1 MRAEA
6 RCGTHIAATTVR
18 TAILF
23 LCGAPTRTMN
33 PSVSQQVIDAATERD
48 SASAAAEWL
57 AEFRSDI
64 ESFIAREAVEAC
76 IAWGVRER
84 PSLPNITYYRAS
96 AR

>member
-1 MRAEA
+1 MVRLSLTPPRLLAPNVSA
-6 RCGTHIAATTVR
+6 R
-18 TAILF
+18 
-23 LCGAPTRTMN
+23 PT
-33 PSVSQQVIDAATERD
+33 SAVVCAFRD
-48 SASAAAEWL
+48 ELPGWL